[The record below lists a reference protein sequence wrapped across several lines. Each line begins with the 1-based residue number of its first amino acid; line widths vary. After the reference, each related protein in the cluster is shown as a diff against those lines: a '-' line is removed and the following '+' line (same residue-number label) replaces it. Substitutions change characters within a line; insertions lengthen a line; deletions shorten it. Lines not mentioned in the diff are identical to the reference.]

1 MPGGEE
7 RSAEPEWAREKM
19 TILVILDE
27 MLAKLDETGATI
39 PAAHLSLAVETLRTW
54 TPTARGTTGSNLSS

>member
-1 MPGGEE
+1 
-7 RSAEPEWAREKM
+7 M